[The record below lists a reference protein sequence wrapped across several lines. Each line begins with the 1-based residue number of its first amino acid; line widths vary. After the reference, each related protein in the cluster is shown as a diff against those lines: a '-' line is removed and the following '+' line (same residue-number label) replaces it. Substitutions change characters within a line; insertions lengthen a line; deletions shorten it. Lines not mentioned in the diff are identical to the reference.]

1 MDLQNSTVCQASFKI
16 IESNHVLVA
25 LSVLLVILTTSTF
38 LGNGA
43 VLVAMVQTIRKQ
55 NDFQRFNSHSSHV
68 TKLLMLSMTVSGVVV
83 GALLM
88 PLALM
93 EFISNGGWTFGM
105 FWLKFRVCADYL
117 ICCITSF
124 HISFMAI
131 DTYLLV
137 CKPLLYRLLTRKSG
151 YVMIA
156 SGWVLP
162 TGIVILWCV
171 IQPDRLSHCQDYVTN
186 CSYSTNLR
194 SLNLIIGSLYFA
206 LLATVWILYAL
217 VFRQVV
223 TFNKQKLT
231 GNTNI
236 NKSPSEAIFA
246 VFLTVD
252 NPELN
257 RGRKAQYEAESRNK
271 LKSKVKSVRFIGTVL
286 FCFSIF
292 WFPNW
297 FLNMTSLSCQVEM
310 PLVMF
315 KFLDWLTYSSSTF
328 NPVIY
333 CFNKSIRLAVKKLLC
348 SVKLGGTL
356 K

>member
-1 MDLQNSTVCQASFKI
+1 MDLQNSTVCHTSSKI
-16 IESNHVLVA
+16 IGSNHVLVA
-25 LSVLLVILTTSTF
+25 LSVLLVILAASTF
-38 LGNGA
+38 FGNGA

-55 NDFQRFNSHSSHV
+55 QNDFHRSNSHGSHV
-68 TKLLMLSMTVSGVVV
+68 TKFLMLSMTVSGVVV

-88 PLALM
+88 PLALL
-93 EFISNGGWTFGM
+93 EFISNGSWTFGM

-162 TGIVILWCV
+162 TGIMILWCV
-171 IQPDRLSHCQDYVTN
+171 IQPDSLGHCQDYATN
-186 CSYSTNLR
+186 CSYSTSLR

-206 LLATVWILYAL
+206 LLATVWVLYTL
-217 VFRQVV
+217 VFRQVL

-231 GNTNI
+231 GNTKI

-246 VFLTVD
+246 VFLTAD
-252 NPELN
+252 NPEVN
-257 RGRKAQYEAESRNK
+257 RGRKTQYEAESRNK
-271 LKSKVKSVRFIGTVL
+271 LKSKRHKTQLKLKCRNKNIL
-286 FCFSIF
+286 
-292 WFPNW
+292 
-297 FLNMTSLSCQVEM
+297 
-310 PLVMF
+310 LVH
-315 KFLDWLTYSSSTF
+315 
-328 NPVIY
+328 
-333 CFNKSIRLAVKKLLC
+333 
-348 SVKLGGTL
+348 
-356 K
+356 